1 MIRMN
6 KMNLPNKLT
15 LLRIILVPFFIATIL
30 IDFPLHYLVSGII
43 FGIASVT
50 DSLDGRI
57 ARSQNLITDFGKFAD
72 PLADKILVISA
83 LVCFL
88 QTGLL
93 GAYGAIPVVVVLFR
107 EFAVS
112 GIRLVAASSGKV
124 VAANIWGKVKTVS
137 QMVGI
142 ALIFAMQS
150 VLDIFNLANFTVHGL
165 SNIFLLIGIILV
177 WISTLFTII
186 SGVIYIKDN
195 SSFLKDK

>member
-1 MIRMN
+1 
-6 KMNLPNKLT
+6 MNLPNKLT
-15 LLRIILVPFFIATIL
+15 ILRIILVPFFIATIL

-50 DSLDGRI
+50 DTLDGRI

-93 GAYGAIPVVVVLFR
+93 GSYGAIPVVIVMFR

-112 GIRLVAASSGKV
+112 GIRLVAASKGKV

-150 VLDIFNLANFTVHGL
+150 VLDILKLADFTVEGL
-165 SNIFLLIGIILV
+165 SEIFLWIGIILV

>member
-1 MIRMN
+1 
-6 KMNLPNKLT
+6 MNLPNKLT

-30 IDFPLHYLVSGII
+30 IDFPLHYLVSGIL

-57 ARSQNLITDFGKFAD
+57 ARSQNLVTDFGKFAD

-93 GAYGAIPVVVVLFR
+93 GGYGAIPVVVVLFR

-124 VAANIWGKVKTVS
+124 VAANIWGKIKTVS

-142 ALIFAMQS
+142 ASIFAMQS
-150 VLDIFNLANFTVHGL
+150 ILEIMSLLNYSVKGL
-165 SNIFLLIGIILV
+165 SEIFLVIGITVV